1 MLRRDDGARGRF
13 EERISSRRSIS
24 AGERADTQSVDLVSG
39 TPRNQ
44 PPLPLRPVVAAVER
58 LRASARLV
66 VLIVLLLAP
75 ALFATWA
82 FAGVIG
88 GQIAFAAS
96 ERAGL
101 VVVRPA
107 LADLAATLQGE
118 QVDLSAL
125 GAAVSAHPE
134 LQANDAMQAVK
145 AAAQDPAATTTHG
158 RAVTAAALAAL
169 IGQVGNTS
177 QLVLDPD
184 LDSFYV
190 MDAQIF
196 QMPKGLQAVAEA
208 AAPGTGDKTARVALQ
223 AVQAGTVASVATTV
237 AGDISTAVKSTAMPG
252 LEGKLQPVGAS
263 VAALN
268 AIAGSLT
275 KSLSRPGPAD
285 SAEVRAVGAAVA
297 QAVDPLTSAMDD
309 LLAAREEPAR
319 AATHPDAA
327 CDRAGPRPRRLA
339 RRRCRVAD
347 PPRCRSHRA
356 RRQRHPGRRPTSLSP
371 CRRAETSSVTS
382 AGRQK
387 PHETT
392 CRTLLRVISAEVE
405 HLKGASADLSEVSS
419 DLAETAR
426 ESETRSRAITD
437 SVRGVSGEVQ
447 SVSAGT
453 EQMGAA
459 VHEIAGSASQAAGVA
474 ASAVRIGSS
483 ANETVSRLASS
494 SQEISGVVDL
504 IQAIAAQTNLLALNA
519 TIEAA
524 RAGEVGKGFAVV
536 ANEVKQLAGQTSQ
549 ATQDIVA
556 RVQSIQDDVANTAS
570 AITEMTAIT
579 GEVNDYGASIAAA
592 VEEQTAVT
600 GDISRSLALAATA
613 TGEIAQSIDGVTEAV
628 ERTSRSAERT
638 AVMARQVSEVS
649 DTLRES
655 LAQFTF

>member
-1 MLRRDDGARGRF
+1 MG
-13 EERISSRRSIS
+13 
-24 AGERADTQSVDLVSG
+24 GERADTQSVDLVSG
-39 TPRNQ
+39 TPRHQ

-66 VLIVLLLAP
+66 VLIVLLLVP

-134 LQANDAMQAVK
+134 LEANDAMQAVK

-208 AAPGTGDKTARVALQ
+208 GAPGTGDKTARVALQ

-252 LEGKLQPVGAS
+252 LEGRLQPVAAS

-309 LLAAREEPAR
+309 LLAARENRLAQQR
-319 AATHPDAA
+319 TLTLLATALGLGLAGWLAAGVVWRTRRDAA
-327 CDRAGPRPRRLA
+327 LTVRGVNAIRDGDLRAVPLPTGRDEFGDVGRATEAA
-339 RRRCRVAD
+339 RE
-347 PPRCRSHRA
+347 HL
-356 RRQRHPGRRPTSLSP
+356 Q
-371 CRRAETSSVTS
+371 
-382 AGRQK
+382 
-387 PHETT
+387 
-392 CRTLLRVISAEVE
+392 TLLRVISAEVE
-405 HLKGASADLSEVSS
+405 HLKEASANLSEVSS

-628 ERTSRSAERT
+628 ERTSQSAERT